1 MNFLGIDAACIGNHE
16 FDHGWDNMLE
26 QIKKAEFPILNGNLF
41 FEGTDN
47 LVWDNPYL
55 ILERAGLKIG
65 IIGLHGKFAFY
76 DTINFKMTEGIEARD
91 EEEYLRKYIEVL
103 KPKTDIIILAVHQG
117 MPGRQSSIGLT
128 DVERNLYKDILL
140 AQNVPGVD
148 IIVTGHAHQGTDKAL
163 VSNGTIIVSTNA
175 NATELGKLQIK
186 YDTKKKRIISHTNK
200 LITIF
205 DDELEDDA
213 DMLEEI
219 NYWQE
224 EVDQIAKVPVVS
236 STEKLVRAYGE
247 ESNMGNL
254 FADAI
259 KAFDERIDIAV
270 VNSGALRQDIDA
282 GIITKGDLISAF
294 PFPNTVVMTKLKG
307 SQVSKIFNHA
317 AGMTNGIL
325 QVSKNA
331 KYSFYPGRE
340 ANNIWLNGEPLL
352 EDQEYWIAA
361 PNFVTQGG
369 DGYLEFNNSIE
380 YIDTG
385 VLIVDAAEEFLRR
398 KPVYEPQYEGRVE
411 ITK

>member
-1 MNFLGIDAACIGNHE
+1 
-16 FDHGWDNMLE
+16 MLE

>member
-1 MNFLGIDAACIGNHE
+1 
-16 FDHGWDNMLE
+16 
-26 QIKKAEFPILNGNLF
+26 
-41 FEGTDN
+41 
-47 LVWDNPYL
+47 
-55 ILERAGLKIG
+55 
-65 IIGLHGKFAFY
+65 
-76 DTINFKMTEGIEARD
+76 
-91 EEEYLRKYIEVL
+91 
-103 KPKTDIIILAVHQG
+103 
-117 MPGRQSSIGLT
+117 
-128 DVERNLYKDILL
+128 
-140 AQNVPGVD
+140 
-148 IIVTGHAHQGTDKAL
+148 
-163 VSNGTIIVSTNA
+163 
-175 NATELGKLQIK
+175 
-186 YDTKKKRIISHTNK
+186 
-200 LITIF
+200 
-205 DDELEDDA
+205 
-213 DMLEEI
+213 MLEEI